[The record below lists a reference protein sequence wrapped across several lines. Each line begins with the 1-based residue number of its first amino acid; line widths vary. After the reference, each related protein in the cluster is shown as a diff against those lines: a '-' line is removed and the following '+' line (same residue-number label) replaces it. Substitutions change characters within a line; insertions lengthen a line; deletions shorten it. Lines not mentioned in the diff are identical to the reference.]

1 MSQYRMN
8 LELLAAISREDLY
21 PFKVLSWICILGTL
35 ALGVYFFKHQTRLF
49 GVDSEIPSDTSG
61 GRDYGRMQTWV
72 LWWGMLI
79 VFAFFALA
87 L

>member
-1 MSQYRMN
+1 MN
-8 LELLAAISREDLY
+8 FNLVLLAAMNREDLY
-21 PFKVLSWICILGTL
+21 PFKILALVGVAATL
-35 ALGVYFFKHQTRLF
+35 ALGIYFFIHQTRLF
-49 GVDSEIPSDTSG
+49 GFDEEVPSETSG

-79 VFAFFALA
+79 VFCFFAFA

>member
-1 MSQYRMN
+1 MN
-8 LELLAAISREDLY
+8 LELLATLDREALY
-21 PFKVLSWICILGTL
+21 PFKILAFFAIAGTL
-35 ALGVYFFKHQTRLF
+35 ALGVYFFKHQTTLF
-49 GVDSEIPSDTSG
+49 GVDEEIPSDTSG

-79 VFAFFALA
+79 VFCFFAVA

>member
-1 MSQYRMN
+1 MNLN
-8 LELLAAISREDLY
+8 LELLAAMNREDLY
-21 PFKVLSWICILGTL
+21 AFKILAFVGIAATL
-35 ALGVYFFKHQTRLF
+35 GLGVYFFKHQTRLF
-49 GVDSEIPSDTSG
+49 GFDEEIPSDTSG

-79 VFAFFALA
+79 VFCFFAFA

>member
-1 MSQYRMN
+1 MN
-8 LELLAAISREDLY
+8 LEPLLAALSREDLY
-21 PFKVLSWICILGTL
+21 PFKILAWIGIGCTL

-49 GVDSEIPSDTSG
+49 GFDDEIPSDTSG

-87 L
+87 I

>member
-1 MSQYRMN
+1 MN
-8 LELLAAISREDLY
+8 LELLAAINREDLF
-21 PFKVLSWICILGTL
+21 PFKILAFIAIAGTL

-49 GVDSEIPSDTSG
+49 GFDEEIPSDTSG

-79 VFAFFALA
+79 VFSFFAFA

>member
-1 MSQYRMN
+1 MN
-8 LELLAAISREDLY
+8 LELLAAIAREDLQA
-21 PFKVLSWICILGTL
+21 FKWLAWGCIGITL
-35 ALGVYFFKHQTRLF
+35 VIGWYFFKHQTRLF
-49 GVDSEIPSDTSG
+49 GHDEEIPSDTSG

-72 LWWGMLI
+72 LWWGMLA

>member
-1 MSQYRMN
+1 MN
-8 LELLAAISREDLY
+8 LHLQLLAAMSREDLF
-21 PFKVLSWICILGTL
+21 PFKILAFVGIAATL
-35 ALGVYFFKHQTRLF
+35 AMGVYFYKHQTHLF
-49 GVDSEIPSDTSG
+49 GFDDEIPSDTSG

-79 VFAFFALA
+79 VFCFFAFA